1 MSKFPKISDLWNSYE
16 QSTAVRDHVLHNVM
30 ILRCVRGGLTM
41 ALAHQLDFDPRAEY
55 WRRPERRLLV
65 AYFANNW
72 GDRMTPVEP
81 LRRFAQKAFEHFD
94 SLHAQAV
101 FQSMGADWEYAEG
114 DLTKIQ
120 EGLLVACNSLQ
131 VSDDWEKI
139 RKVWKNSKL
148 PATASEHLGA
158 FIQKAI
164 AILKNTTGLEG
175 ELGIS
180 FRHRL
185 PWFAYL
191 GGSNQDVINQRR
203 AFLYGYANLVTTS
216 NAYVQGGSMVIAP
229 LIQNTPSGSFLD
241 AFKAWSVDGFPGNP
255 PLEALGTQ
263 DADPRDCSHYLPMV
277 ETYGFLK
284 LHQMPYYNQAAAAY
298 GKWIGASNVTPP
310 LMIMKAVGEQ
320 VHDQFQEDPNQAL
333 IPVLADRFREL
344 CARPLISRVWM
355 ESALVSKA
363 KAAGETPD
371 SLVDAGLLLELQDH
385 ANASLTLSDENAA
398 TCFVHLLLDSRAYG
412 LGAPEIPATAPGVTT
427 PVTAGVTVS
436 LPDGLRAFGERALA
450 ILRAGR
456 HVLLSGAPGTG
467 KTTLAQ
473 FVAQSWNDKESCLKP
488 TLGAQRPFMTVA
500 NSAWSPFHTIGGILP
515 SPKGGLQPCPGVF
528 IDPLH
533 TENGVWN
540 LRSEAIIVDELNR
553 ADMDRCIG
561 ELYPLLSDSVK
572 TVRPAGLLGVQSVS
586 LPDRFRVIATAN
598 MCLSDLVFPMSE
610 GLARRFQLIE
620 LPGAALDDIT
630 AYLKA
635 ATGDAERTEAA
646 VETIQTFFDALKDQG
661 KFLVKVAG
669 DEDVMLRLPIGV
681 GFFGLLRDWVA
692 GSFVLPGSSMGVS
705 ASLGLLEE
713 ASEALV
719 MSLSTAAA
727 PKGLDEAIKIFRSA
741 K

>member
-1 MSKFPKISDLWNSYE
+1 MSEFPKISDLWNSYQ
-16 QSTAVRDHVLHNVM
+16 QSPAVRDHVLHNVM
-30 ILRCVRGGLTM
+30 ILRCVRGGLAM
-41 ALAHQLDFDPRAEY
+41 ARAHPFDFDPRVEY

-81 LRRFAQKAFEHFD
+81 LRRFARQAFEHFD

-120 EGLLVACNSLQ
+120 DGLLVACNSLQ

-148 PATASEHLGA
+148 PATAGEHLGT
-158 FIQKAI
+158 FVQKAI

-191 GGSNQDVINQRR
+191 GGGNQEVIDQRR
-203 AFLYGYANLVTTS
+203 AFLYGFANLVTTS

-229 LIQNTPSGSFLD
+229 LIQNTPSGSFLNTFND
-241 AFKAWSVDGFPGNP
+241 WSKDGFPGHP

-263 DADPRDCSHYLPMV
+263 DADPQDCSHYLPMV

-298 GKWIGASNVTPP
+298 GKWIGASNGTLP
-310 LMIMKAVGEQ
+310 LEIMKAVGVK
-320 VHDQFQEDPNQAL
+320 VHDQFQESPNQAL
-333 IPVLADRFREL
+333 IPALAACFRGL
-344 CARPLISRVWM
+344 CAQPLKSRVWM

-385 ANASLTLSDENAA
+385 ANALQNLSNEDAA

-412 LGAPEIPATAPGVTT
+412 LGEIEVPAPAPGVAT
-427 PVTAGVTVS
+427 PVAAVATAS

-473 FVAQSWNDKESCLKP
+473 FVAQSWNDNESALKP

-500 NSAWSPFHTIGGILP
+500 NSAWSPFHTIGGLLP
-515 SPKGGLQPCPGVF
+515 NSKGGLQPCPGVF
-528 IDPLH
+528 INPAL
-533 TENGVWN
+533 TEGEVWH
-540 LRSEAIIVDELNR
+540 LRPEAMIVDELNR

-561 ELYPLLSDSVK
+561 ELYPLLSASVK
-572 TVRPAGLLGVQSVS
+572 VVHPAGLLGVRSVS

-620 LPGAALDDIT
+620 LPGASLDDIT
-630 AYLKA
+630 AHLNA
-635 ATGDAERTEAA
+635 ASGDAERTEAA
-646 VETIQTFFDALKDQG
+646 VETIQTFFDVLKTQG
-661 KFLVKVAG
+661 KFLVKVPG
-669 DEDVMLRLPIGV
+669 DEDVTLRLPIGV

-692 GSFVLPGSSMGVS
+692 GSFVLPGSSTGAS

-713 ASEALV
+713 ASEVLI

-727 PKGLDEAIKIFRSA
+727 PKGLDEAIKIFRST